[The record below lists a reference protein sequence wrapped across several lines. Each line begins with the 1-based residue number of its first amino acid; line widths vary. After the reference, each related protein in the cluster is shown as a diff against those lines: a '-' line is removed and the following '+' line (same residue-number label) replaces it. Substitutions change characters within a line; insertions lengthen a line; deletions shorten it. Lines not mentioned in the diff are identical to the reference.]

1 MAKLSANAQRK
12 LDVLEEARRKWDR
25 IHSLVEL
32 AGSQRT
38 GQDMYVSQ
46 IRRAAEDVNRVFL
59 NGGFGPLAEEAKQM
73 ALATKRGG
81 TIRTKVNAMR
91 ELVVSVRTG
100 MERAVRLVHEE
111 ERMSQEI

>member
-32 AGSQRT
+32 AGSQQT
-38 GQDMYVSQ
+38 GQDMYVTQ

-73 ALATKRGG
+73 TLATKRGG
-81 TIRTKVNAMR
+81 TFRTKVNAMR
-91 ELVVSVRTG
+91 EFVVSVRVG
-100 MERAVRLVHEE
+100 MERAEKAVYEE
-111 ERMSQEI
+111 ERMSREI

>member
-25 IHSLVEL
+25 IHSLVEM
-32 AGSQRT
+32 AGSQQT
-38 GQDMYVSQ
+38 GQDMYVNQ

-73 ALATKRGG
+73 VLATRRGG
-81 TIRTKVNAMR
+81 TIRAKVNAMR
-91 ELVVSVRTG
+91 ELVVSVRAG
-100 MERAVRLVHEE
+100 MERAEKAVHED
-111 ERMSQEI
+111 ERMSREV

>member
-25 IHSLVEL
+25 IHSLVEM
-32 AGSQRT
+32 AGSQQT

-46 IRRAAEDVNRVFL
+46 VRRAAEDVNRVFL
-59 NGGFGPLAEEAKQM
+59 SGGFGPLAEDAKQM

-91 ELVVSVRTG
+91 EIVALVRVG
-100 MERAVRLVHEE
+100 IERAEKAVHEE
-111 ERMSQEI
+111 ERMSREI